1 MVLCAGKELTHVEVR
16 HDVGEGKKFAVRKRS
31 VACVVLGHLAR
42 RADQGG
48 RCHRGMN
55 GKKKIINKERGRT
68 AGEIILNINCASI
81 LSDQLGQGSQWIA
94 ASASC

>member
-1 MVLCAGKELTHVEVR
+1 
-16 HDVGEGKKFAVRKRS
+16 
-31 VACVVLGHLAR
+31 
-42 RADQGG
+42 
-48 RCHRGMN
+48 MN
-55 GKKKIINKERGRT
+55 GKKKIINKERDRT